1 MCDPGA
7 MQAPQMAQAG
17 FYSSVIG
24 ATTSAVGAVTNAISS
39 RRTAEM
45 NAQIADMQ
53 AKDAIARGQS
63 AEFNSRLK
71 TSQLKGAQVAS
82 MAAHGVALDSGSP
95 LDVLTS
101 TDVMG
106 EQDALTIRNNAV
118 KEAWGYDVQ
127 AANFRAK
134 ADSSNPWAAGIGSLL
149 GSAGTVASKWYR
161 YQALKNGTAQVDSN
175 GGTWA

>member
-1 MCDPGA
+1 
-7 MQAPQMAQAG
+7 MAQAG
-17 FYSSVIG
+17 FYSSIIG
-24 ATTSAVGAVTNAISS
+24 ATTSAVGAVTNAIST
-39 RRTAEM
+39 RRAANA

-53 AKDAIARGQS
+53 ARDALARGQS

-71 TSQLKGAQVAS
+71 TSQLKGAQTAS

-106 EQDALTIRNNAV
+106 SVDALTIRDNAA
-118 KEAWGYDVQ
+118 KEAWGHNVEATNY
-127 AANFRAK
+127 RAK

-149 GSAGTVASKWYR
+149 GSAGTVAAKWYR
-161 YQALKNGTAQVDSN
+161 YKSIATGAPQADGN